1 MNSLPTLFSLDTT
14 YHQKIIDYALDYPSL
29 KSLQALTILALSYVS
44 SGLTKRLCGV
54 IAILAKLSAS
64 ISLQPID
71 DFPQRSERLTG
82 TPELE
87 ERRRCF
93 WAIFVLDRFASA
105 PTGWPTCFSKIEI
118 HSNLPCIER
127 QFQLS
132 RECVSKQFMKDS
144 PIVTDLWAYC
154 VESVG
159 ILGTVIEWIKTHKDL
174 ESDGMALGK
183 SVETWWNRLPKRIT
197 SPENVSKDEVGN
209 FILLHATYNTY
220 IFQKPR
226 C

>member
-1 MNSLPTLFSLDTT
+1 MNSLPTLFSVDTI
-14 YHQKIIDYALDYPSL
+14 YHQKIIDSALDSPSL

-54 IAILAKLSAS
+54 MAILTKLSTS

-71 DFPQRSERLTG
+71 DSPHCSERSTA
-82 TPELE
+82 TSELE

-93 WAIFVLDRFASA
+93 WAIFVIDRLASA
-105 PTGWPTCFSKIEI
+105 STGWPTSFSETEI
-118 HSNLPCIER
+118 HANLPCLEKE
-127 QFQLS
+127 FQLS
-132 RECVSKQFMKDS
+132 RECISKQFMKDS
-144 PIVTDLWAYC
+144 LAAMDLWAYC
-154 VESVG
+154 VEGVG
-159 ILGTVIEWIKTHKDL
+159 ILGKVIDLIKTNKNL

-183 SVETWWNRLPKRIT
+183 SVETWWSRLPQKIT

-220 IFQKPR
+220 ISPKLH